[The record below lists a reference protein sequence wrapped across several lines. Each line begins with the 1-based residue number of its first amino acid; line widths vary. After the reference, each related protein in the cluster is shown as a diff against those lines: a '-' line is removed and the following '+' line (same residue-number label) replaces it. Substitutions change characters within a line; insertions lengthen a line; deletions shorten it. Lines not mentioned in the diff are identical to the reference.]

1 MSEYT
6 QDRIKY
12 KIIWYKIEVI
22 VIKDEKERY
31 SMRWFSYVQL
41 RRTDT
46 TMIKIDCL
54 NIVGTSSGKKE
65 DLKRFGQKQFK

>member
-1 MSEYT
+1 M
-6 QDRIKY
+6 
-12 KIIWYKIEVI
+12 I

-65 DLKRFGQKQFK
+65 DLKRFG